1 MGYSNVFVYLAV
13 NCVLLWNSE
22 GRSVLKVS
30 PLGREITDAKEIV
43 RQCFRITSAVNSMVG
58 LLWKLNKGCQCSC
71 QVI

>member
-30 PLGREITDAKEIV
+30 PSGREITDAKEIV
-43 RQCFRITSAVNSMVG
+43 RQCFRIAR
-58 LLWKLNKGCQCSC
+58 CSK
-71 QVI
+71 